1 METPFEETIILL
13 PTYNEIDNIERML
26 NAIMAVSDKL
36 NVLVIDDNSPDNTAS
51 VVEKFKEGRP
61 NIHLNKRAGKL
72 GLGTAYIEGFRYAL
86 KNGFNY
92 VFTMDSDFSHD
103 PKEIPNLIEAAR
115 SNDLVVGSRY
125 VGGIRII
132 NWPLRRL
139 ALSSFASFYVRMVT
153 GIRVKDPTSGFNCFT
168 RKALESIDLSRIF
181 SVGYSFLVEL
191 KFKIWTKGL
200 KLSEVPII
208 FYERRDGQSKMS
220 KRIIVESVLSVF
232 RLRMK
237 KLLGTL

>member
-1 METPFEETIILL
+1 
-13 PTYNEIDNIERML
+13 ML
-26 NAIMAVSDKL
+26 SSITQVSSDL
-36 NVLVIDDNSPDNTAS
+36 NVLVIDDNSPDRTADL
-51 VVEKFKEGRP
+51 VEEFMQENK
-61 NIHLNKRAGKL
+61 NVHLLKREGKL

-103 PKEIPNLIEAAR
+103 PKELPNLIEAAQT
-115 SNDLVVGSRY
+115 SDLVVGSRY

-132 NWPLRRL
+132 NWPLSRL
-139 ALSSFASFYVRMVT
+139 ALSSFASFYVRTIT
-153 GIRVKDPTSGFNCFT
+153 GIRVFDPTSGFNCFT
-168 RKALESIDLSRIF
+168 RHALESIDLDRIF

-191 KFKIWTKGL
+191 KFKIWSRGL

-220 KRIIVESVLSVF
+220 KKIIFESIISVF
-232 RLRMK
+232 KLRLK
-237 KLLGTL
+237 KIAGTL

>member
-1 METPFEETIILL
+1 MQAYSETIILL
-13 PTYNEIDNIERML
+13 PTYNERDNIQRML
-26 NAIMAVSDKL
+26 SSITQVSSDL
-36 NVLVIDDNSPDNTAS
+36 NVLVIDDNSPDRTADL
-51 VVEKFKEGRP
+51 VEEFMQENK
-61 NIHLNKRAGKL
+61 NVHLLKREGKL

-103 PKEIPNLIEAAR
+103 PKELPNLIEAAQT
-115 SNDLVVGSRY
+115 SDLVVGSRY

-132 NWPLRRL
+132 NWPLSRL
-139 ALSSFASFYVRMVT
+139 ALSSFASFYVRTIT
-153 GIRVKDPTSGFNCFT
+153 GIRVFDPTSGFNCFT
-168 RKALESIDLSRIF
+168 RHALESIDLDRIF

-191 KFKIWTKGL
+191 KFKIWSRGL

-220 KRIIVESVLSVF
+220 KKIIFESIISVF
-232 RLRMK
+232 KLRLK
-237 KLLGTL
+237 KIAGTL

>member
-1 METPFEETIILL
+1 
-13 PTYNEIDNIERML
+13 ML